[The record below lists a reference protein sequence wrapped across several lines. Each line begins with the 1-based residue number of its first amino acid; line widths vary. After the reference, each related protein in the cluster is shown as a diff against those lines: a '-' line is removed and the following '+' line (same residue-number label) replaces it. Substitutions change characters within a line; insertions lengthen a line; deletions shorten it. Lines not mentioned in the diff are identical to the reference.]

1 MNSLTWYQI
10 ISQTKLF
17 SSGDKLFSRKRNISK
32 TILKAD
38 LKRSAT
44 HFPSRWY
51 ENNELQARI
60 QLNLPAYSVGKYL
73 VGKYLIRSY

>member
-17 SSGDKLFSRKRNISK
+17 SS
-32 TILKAD
+32 ILKAD